1 MALSPSEIAECRTD
15 LLSFTKHIF
24 RSRRGAELMEAPFHP
39 RLCHAL
45 EKCVT
50 GQTSRL
56 IINIPPR
63 SGKTE
68 IAVKSFMA
76 WGMGNFPDSEFIHAS
91 YSKSLAAAN
100 TSEARAIM
108 HHEAFAEVFGVP
120 RILKDTNAKDNFK
133 TEDGGTVYAAGS
145 EGTITGFGAGK
156 MRNHFGGAIIIDDPH
171 KAGEAASDIRRQN
184 VLDWFTVTMESRLNS
199 RETPI
204 IIIMQ
209 RLHEDDLSGWLL
221 NGGNGEHW
229 DHLCIEAVTPDG
241 KSFWPGNSNFTL
253 DNLHRKEKA
262 NAYVYSGQYLQR
274 PSPPGG
280 GIFKDDWWRFY
291 VVPPELEY
299 RAIYA
304 DTAQKT
310 KEHNDYSVF
319 QCWGKTK
326 SGQAVLM
333 DQMRGKWE
341 APELLVKA
349 RAFWNKHNAEVGKG
363 TLRAFKV
370 EDKVSGTGLIQTL
383 KKEGMPMIAIQR
395 NRDKIIRAYDAAPY
409 IESGNVLLPERAP
422 WLSDYMA
429 EFSAFTPTDTHKHDD
444 QIDPT
449 MDAIADMVGPQ
460 QHSIGLMVKSKYR
473 KPA

>member
-1 MALSPSEIAECRTD
+1 
-15 LLSFTKHIF
+15 
-24 RSRRGAELMEAPFHP
+24 
-39 RLCHAL
+39 
-45 EKCVT
+45 
-50 GQTSRL
+50 
-56 IINIPPR
+56 
-63 SGKTE
+63 
-68 IAVKSFMA
+68 
-76 WGMGNFPDSEFIHAS
+76 
-91 YSKSLAAAN
+91 
-100 TSEARAIM
+100 
-108 HHEAFAEVFGVP
+108 
-120 RILKDTNAKDNFK
+120 
-133 TEDGGTVYAAGS
+133 
-145 EGTITGFGAGK
+145 
-156 MRNHFGGAIIIDDPH
+156 
-171 KAGEAASDIRRQN
+171 
-184 VLDWFTVTMESRLNS
+184 
-199 RETPI
+199 
-204 IIIMQ
+204 MQ
-209 RLHEDDLSGWLL
+209 RLHEEDLSGWLL
-221 NGGNGEHW
+221 NGGNGEKW
-229 DHLCIEAVTPDG
+229 DHLCIEAVTPEG

-253 DNLHRKEKA
+253 DNLQRKEKA
-262 NAYVYSGQYLQR
+262 NAYVYAGQYLQR

-291 VVPPELEY
+291 VVPPEIEY

-326 SGQAVLM
+326 TGQAVLL

-349 RAFWNKHNAEVGKG
+349 RAFWNKHHAETGKG
-363 TLRAFKV
+363 ALRAFKV

-395 NRDKIIRAYDAAPY
+395 DKDKVIRAYDAAPY

-460 QHSIGLMVKSKYR
+460 QTSIGLMVKSKYR